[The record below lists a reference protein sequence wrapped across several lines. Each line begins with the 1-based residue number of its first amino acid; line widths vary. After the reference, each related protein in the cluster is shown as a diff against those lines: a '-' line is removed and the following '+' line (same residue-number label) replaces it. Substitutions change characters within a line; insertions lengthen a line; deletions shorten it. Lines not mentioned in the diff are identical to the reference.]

1 MSGYKKIS
9 VGIMDLGINNI
20 FSIFQLFK
28 NLGYNTEIYKSK
40 NKFRY
45 NFVVIPGVGTFEE
58 GMKSLKKNKFDKDI
72 YEIYKKKKN
81 FIIGIC
87 LGMQL
92 LFEESN
98 EFKKTIGLGLIK
110 GSVKMIPKKSN
121 IKTHI
126 GWKKIKLINKK
137 FINISDKFL
146 YYFVHSYLCE
156 VKNKKDILCKSKLGK
171 LDFASGIRKNNLI
184 GLQFHPEKS
193 GHHGIKLINQI
204 LMNLIKNK

>member
-126 GWKKIKLINKK
+126 GWKKIK
-137 FINISDKFL
+137 
-146 YYFVHSYLCE
+146 
-156 VKNKKDILCKSKLGK
+156 
-171 LDFASGIRKNNLI
+171 
-184 GLQFHPEKS
+184 
-193 GHHGIKLINQI
+193 
-204 LMNLIKNK
+204 